1 MAQTGRYPRQWRWPG
16 EARIAFSVAIAFEA
30 FEFKSQYGIYSEPGK
45 PDYFSL
51 SYGDY
56 GWKSGAW
63 RLLDL
68 MDEARLKFSMTTNGL
83 AAERHPEVVR
93 AAAAA
98 GHEIVGHGWAND
110 RFSAKDSDPE
120 QEREEI
126 RRCTRVL
133 TEAAGGARPV
143 GWTSPGS
150 SGSANTFAFLRA
162 EGYLWNGD
170 DASDDLPFLRPT
182 PAGPIV
188 MMPRTNLAQSDLI
201 MWWDPRNP
209 PGIVWDGFKATFD
222 QLYAEGAAGSPKWIE
237 LSLHCHFGGRPTLT
251 PTLRQCIAHVKRHE
265 SVWYARKR
273 DIAEWALEHERA
285 PEA

>member
-1 MAQTGRYPRQWRWPG
+1 MPQTRYPRRWRWPNDG
-16 EARIAFSVAIAFEA
+16 KIAVSVAIAYEA
-30 FEFKSQYGIYSEPGK
+30 FELRSQYGIYSEPGR

-68 MDEARLKFSMTTNGL
+68 MDEVGLKFSMTTNGL

-110 RFSAKDSDPE
+110 HFGAKDTDPE
-120 QEREEI
+120 QELEEI
-126 RRCTRVL
+126 RRCTRTL

-150 SGSANTFAFLRA
+150 SGSLNTHAFLRG
-162 EGYLWNGD
+162 EGYIWNGD
-170 DASDDLPFLRPT
+170 DASDDLPFLRDT
-182 PAGPIV
+182 AHGPIV
-188 MMPRTNLAQSDLI
+188 MLPRTNLAQSDLI
-201 MWWDPRNP
+201 MWWAPRNP
-209 PGIVWDGFKATFD
+209 PDIVWDGFKATFD
-222 QLYAEGAAGSPKWIE
+222 QLYSEGEAGSPKWIE
-237 LSLHCHFGGRPTLT
+237 ISLHCHFGGRPTMT
-251 PTLRQCIAHVKRHE
+251 STLKKCFAYAKSHDG
-265 SVWYARKR
+265 VWYARKR
-273 DIAEWALEHERA
+273 DIAEWTLEHERA
-285 PEA
+285 KLA

>member
-1 MAQTGRYPRQWRWPG
+1 MHQKSRYPRQWSWPDN
-16 EARIAFSVAIAFEA
+16 ARIALSVAVAYEA
-30 FEFKSQYGIYSEPGK
+30 FELKSQYGIHSEPGK

-68 MDEARLKFSMTTNGL
+68 MDEVGLKLSLTTNGL

-110 RFSAKDSDPE
+110 HFMAKNTDPE
-120 QEREEI
+120 HELAEI
-126 RRCTRVL
+126 QRCTKVL

-150 SGSANTFAFLRA
+150 SGSAHTHGFLKQ
-162 EGYLWNGD
+162 EGYIWNGD
-170 DASDDLPFLRPT
+170 DASDDLPFLRET
-182 PAGPIV
+182 KNGPIV
-188 MMPRTNLAQSDLI
+188 MMPRTNLTQSDLI
-201 MWWDPRNP
+201 MWWAPRNP
-209 PGIVWDGFKATFD
+209 PDIVWDGFKTTFD
-222 QLYAEGAAGSPKWIE
+222 QLYAEGEAGSPKWIE
-237 LSLHCHFGGRPTLT
+237 ISFHCHFGGRPTMT
-251 PTLRQCIAHVKRHE
+251 PVLRKCFAYARQHDG
-265 SVWYARKR
+265 VWYARKR
-273 DIAEWALEHERA
+273 DVAEWALKRETGKTA
-285 PEA
+285 